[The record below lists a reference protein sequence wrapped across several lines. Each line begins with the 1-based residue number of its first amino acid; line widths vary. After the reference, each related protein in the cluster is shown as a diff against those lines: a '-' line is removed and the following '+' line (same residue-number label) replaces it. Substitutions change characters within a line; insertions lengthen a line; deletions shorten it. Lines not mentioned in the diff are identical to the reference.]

1 MMRRIKRA
9 RNGASP
15 HPWRGLA
22 AATLAC
28 ALAAVPSPSSAQGDG
43 SPMTAKGEIVD
54 LACYLP
60 RGEKGRGPAHQDCA
74 QMCAKGGVPLG
85 LLGADGTVLLLVE
98 DHAKPAPYAEVK
110 KLAGSNAE
118 VEGTRFVRGGVTALM
133 VSAAKEQ

>member
-1 MMRRIKRA
+1 MRRIKRA
-9 RNGASP
+9 RNGTCR

-22 AATLAC
+22 AITLVC
-28 ALAAVPSPSSAQGDG
+28 ALAAVPSPSSAEGDG

-60 RGEKGRGPAHQDCA
+60 RGDKGRGPAHQDCA